1 MKVFDIITETNKLD
15 EAIPFTKQ
23 WSKERQATKSVKAD
37 AKNMLSDLAVWM
49 KGGGIAKGTLTAD
62 QFKSFMNQKGLGSFN
77 VDAALKKSR
86 DASGRD
92 ENEPLSAP
100 EATEILNQAIRTGF
114 IGQGAKGSQSRFAD
128 APAGGGASGGGAG
141 GLPSSITS
149 AISGL
154 TTQQKAAL
162 KAML

>member
-1 MKVFDIITETNKLD
+1 MKVFDIIIENNDLN

-23 WSKERQATKSVKAD
+23 WSKERQATKAVKGD
-37 AKNMLSDLAVWM
+37 AKAMLSDLAVWM

-62 QFKSFMNQKGLGSFN
+62 QFKSFLNQKGLGSFN
-77 VDAALKKSR
+77 VDVALKKSR

-92 ENEPLSAP
+92 ENEPLSGP
-100 EATEILNQAIRTGF
+100 EATDILNQAIRTGF
-114 IGQGAKGSQSRFAD
+114 IGQGARGSQSRFAD
-128 APAGGGASGGGAG
+128 PAPSGTGGGGS
-141 GLPSSITS
+141 GLPGSLTS

-154 TTQQKAAL
+154 TPQQKAAL